1 MQTMCQHA
9 YRSKTSVQGRS
20 SEADAILTVGCG
32 EQVTKFITG
41 EMKTPSKKATK
52 DKAAILGKVII
63 VGAGPA
69 GLAAAKHL
77 QVLPSS
83 SCVGAHANPALLPLS
98 IAAGFGVKWAQG
110 ML

>member
-1 MQTMCQHA
+1 M
-9 YRSKTSVQGRS
+9 
-20 SEADAILTVGCG
+20 GCG

-52 DKAAILGKVII
+52 DKAAKLGKVII

-77 QVLPSS
+77 QVTAQLALCRS
-83 SCVGAHANPALLPLS
+83 SCNTA
-98 IAAGFGVKWAQG
+98 
-110 ML
+110 

>member
-1 MQTMCQHA
+1 MTSMQTMCQHD
-9 YRSKTSVQGRS
+9 YHSESSVQRRN
-20 SEADAILTVGCG
+20 SETDTVLKVGCR

-52 DKAAILGKVII
+52 DKAAKLGKVII

-77 QVLPSS
+77 QVLLSS
-83 SCVGAHANPALLPLS
+83 PCIGARATQLKFCSPYPL
-98 IAAGFGVKWAQG
+98 QQD
-110 ML
+110 